1 MKQVGLGIFLKNNM
15 HQADKTHSL
24 KMTKN
29 KKKIQEKKY
38 RLCWFFQVLPH
49 LNPLGIDFIL
59 FHYHI

>member
-29 KKKIQEKKY
+29 KKKIQEKKVP
-38 RLCWFFQVLPH
+38 FVLVFACSPTAE
-49 LNPLGIDFIL
+49 PTG
-59 FHYHI
+59 Y